1 MYSIAYRSVSQQAGP
16 HRGTN
21 SPFSQLFAESAPRFD
36 ADVSAA
42 QSLLRASKCSKCHEV
57 DKTKKGKSFQQIAE
71 EHKDDSDADAIASIV
86 KHISEPSQ
94 VEVDDEKVDHGLV
107 KTRDQSRTEILA
119 KWILS
124 Q

>member
-1 MYSIAYRSVSQQAGP
+1 MKFRTTLIACTLAL
-16 HRGTN
+16 
-21 SPFSQLFAESAPRFD
+21 PFTFSSQLFAESAPRFD
-36 ADVSAA
+36 ADLKAA

-107 KTRDQSRTEILA
+107 KTRDQSKIENLA